1 MNRFDA
7 TSAMRI
13 RLSNMVPKS
22 KQWICIKY
30 KNTVFI
36 FNVVFRLYFK
46 TKKKLYNIFILQ
58 FLNSFCS

>member
-46 TKKKLYNIFILQ
+46 TKKKIGRAHV
-58 FLNSFCS
+58 